1 MEIIALII
9 IPLAKYINALT
20 ASHTSPATGK
30 NPITSIINCSW
41 SNILSDLGDGHG
53 CGSLA
58 FTFFTGCTTFFTA
71 FVDSLTIFTALETA
85 EAIAPVVF
93 DGTVV
98 GFFTVFFF
106 SSFLLLK
113 ILPTAL
119 ITLFAALAMID
130 KMLLCPL
137 GSTYLY
143 WLFKQY
149 VYRFWLVMLSC
160 VPL

>member
-58 FTFFTGCTTFFTA
+58 FTF
-71 FVDSLTIFTALETA
+71 LQ
-85 EAIAPVVF
+85 VV
-93 DGTVV
+93 
-98 GFFTVFFF
+98 
-106 SSFLLLK
+106 
-113 ILPTAL
+113 
-119 ITLFAALAMID
+119 
-130 KMLLCPL
+130 
-137 GSTYLY
+137 
-143 WLFKQY
+143 
-149 VYRFWLVMLSC
+149 
-160 VPL
+160 